1 MKKERNKNKE
11 GEEQRRQQGK
21 DWETIWRRRILNTPR
36 PYSQHIR
43 ATDIVQ
49 LFKINSTR
57 AANNLV
63 DGLYVT
69 RINLDFPKRPAL
81 ALDICL

>member
-1 MKKERNKNKE
+1 MKKKRKENKE
-11 GEEQRRQQGK
+11 GEEKRRQQGK
-21 DWETIWRRRILNTPR
+21 DWEAIWRHRILNTPR

-43 ATDIVQ
+43 ATDIIQ

-63 DGLYVT
+63 NGLYMA
-69 RINLDFPKRPAL
+69 RIDLNFPKRPAFT
-81 ALDICL
+81 LDICL